1 MDIESKVWNWFALLT
16 LGPVIVLLALLLIR
30 TWRRGEKV
38 PRAIISMP
46 WLMGAMICWIAG
58 KNVRARSIALDVV
71 FGLLQ
76 IALTAI
82 SVWML
87 RRAKKKQRTAS
98 SDSAAE
104 LEWKPRT

>member
-1 MDIESKVWNWFALLT
+1 MDIEIKVWNWFALFT
-16 LGPVIVLLALLLIR
+16 LGPVIVLLAWLLIR

-38 PRAIISMP
+38 QPAMVSTP

-58 KNVRARSIALDVV
+58 KNLRVKSATLEVV

-76 IALTAI
+76 IALTAM

-98 SDSAAE
+98 GDSAAE
-104 LEWKPRT
+104 LEWKPKT

>member
-1 MDIESKVWNWFALLT
+1 MDIEIKVWNWFALLT
-16 LGPVIVLLALLLIR
+16 IGPVIVLLAWLFIR
-30 TWRRGEKV
+30 TWRRAEKV
-38 PRAIISMP
+38 PPAIISVP

-58 KNVRARSIALDVV
+58 KNVRTKSTALEVT

-87 RRAKKKQRTAS
+87 RREKKKQRTPS
-98 SDSAAE
+98 VDSAAE
-104 LEWKPRT
+104 LEWKPKT

>member
-1 MDIESKVWNWFALLT
+1 MDIEVKVWNSFALFT
-16 LGPVIVLLALLLIR
+16 LGPAIVLLAWLLIS

-38 PRAIISMP
+38 QPAMVSMP

-58 KNVRARSIALDVV
+58 KNVRTKSTALEVV

-82 SVWML
+82 SVWMQM
-87 RRAKKKQRTAS
+87 RAKKKQRTAS
-98 SDSAAE
+98 GDSAS
-104 LEWKPRT
+104 